1 MAVPIA
7 IDAVSPSRGLFPH
20 TRMGKRGFFMN
31 EKGSNHQL
39 LKHNNHTLIKK
50 YIYRHSPISRVEI
63 AQQLGLTTATITGMV
78 HPMLSAGLLRESA
91 AATDKTKGA
100 GRPRMMLEFI
110 SESAYICGI
119 DAGPYRTVYILTD
132 LRGNTLAVRHTDH
145 PVDEYHI
152 TLERFSQQIPD
163 FLAEAGV
170 PREKLLGV
178 GICLPGMIDGSAD
191 KIYDIFLDGW
201 TEHSLSAELGA
212 RLGLKV
218 EVENNVRARAISA
231 DLFDRTVHMEP
242 FAYFYVSLG
251 VACQMIIDGKVL
263 YGQSAAAGEIGHTV
277 VQRSGP
283 VCPTCGNRGCLEA
296 LTGERAILQQCRD
309 IMATDTPT
317 VLKTLCAEPQALTM
331 DQVLTAQELGDAAVG
346 QVIEDA
352 IEYLGI
358 ALANTIN
365 LISPR
370 AVVLEG
376 RILSSPKNQ
385 ARMLQTV
392 EQYMFHIHSGMTSFR
407 FLPDDPDR
415 GARAAAAVVVKEFLN
430 RSP

>member
-1 MAVPIA
+1 
-7 IDAVSPSRGLFPH
+7 
-20 TRMGKRGFFMN
+20 MN

-39 LKHNNHTLIKK
+39 LKQNNHNLVKK
-50 YIYRHSPISRVEI
+50 YIYRYSPISRVEI
-63 AQQLGLTTATITGMV
+63 AQGLGLTTATITGV
-78 HPMLSAGLLRESA
+78 VNPMISSGLLRETTA
-91 AATDKTKGA
+91 PAEETKGA

-110 SESAYICGI
+110 PESHYICGV
-119 DAGPYRTVYILTD
+119 DTGPYRTNFILTD
-132 LRGNTLAVRHTDH
+132 LRGRTIAFRHTEQ
-145 PVDEYHI
+145 PLDEYHV
-152 TLERFSQQIPD
+152 TLERLSREIPE
-163 FLAEAGV
+163 FLKKSGV

-191 KIYDIFLDGW
+191 KIYDTFYKGW
-201 TEHSLSAELGA
+201 TEHNFSAELGQ

-231 DLFDRTVHMEP
+231 ELFDRMVKAEP
-242 FAYFYVSLG
+242 FAYFFVSFG

-277 VQRSGP
+277 VQRNGP

-296 LTGERAILQQCRD
+296 LTGERAIVQQCRD

-317 VLKTLCAEPQALTM
+317 ILKELCRDPRKLTM
-331 DQVLTAQELGDAAVG
+331 DQVLKAQQMGDKAVG
-346 QVIEDA
+346 QVIGDA

-370 AVVLEG
+370 AIVLEG
-376 RILSSPKNQ
+376 RILSTQKNQ
-385 ARMLQTV
+385 ETMLRIV
-392 EQYMFHIHSGMTSFR
+392 EQYMFHIHAGNIQFT
-407 FLPDDPDR
+407 FLPYDPDR
-415 GARAAAAVVVKEFLN
+415 GARAAASVVVKEFL
-430 RSP
+430 SQII

>member
-1 MAVPIA
+1 M
-7 IDAVSPSRGLFPH
+7 DRGDYFV
-20 TRMGKRGFFMN
+20 N

-39 LKHNNHTLIKK
+39 LKQNNHNLVKK

-63 AQQLGLTTATITGMV
+63 AQGLGLTTATITGV
-78 HPMLSAGLLRESA
+78 VNPMISAGLLRETTA
-91 AATDKTKGA
+91 PAEETKGA

-110 SESAYICGI
+110 PESHYICGV
-119 DAGPYRTVYILTD
+119 DTGPYRTNFVLTD
-132 LRGNTLAVRHTDH
+132 IRGKTIAARHTEQ
-145 PVDEYHI
+145 PLDEYGV
-152 TLERFSQQIPD
+152 TLERLSREIPD
-163 FLAEAGV
+163 FLDEAGI

-191 KIYDIFLDGW
+191 KIYDIFHDGW
-201 TEHSLSAELGA
+201 TEHSLSAELGQ

-231 DLFDRTVHMEP
+231 ELFDRMVKTEP
-242 FAYFYVSLG
+242 FAYFFVSFG

-263 YGQSAAAGEIGHTV
+263 YGQSATAGEIGHTV
-277 VQRSGP
+277 VQRNGP

-296 LTGERAILQQCRD
+296 LTGERAILRQCRD

-317 VLKTLCAEPQALTM
+317 ILKELCQNSKELTM
-331 DQVLTAQELGDAAVG
+331 DQVLMAQSLGDQAVG

-376 RILSSPKNQ
+376 RILSTPKNQ
-385 ARMLQTV
+385 ETMLRIV
-392 EQYMFHIHSGMTSFR
+392 EQYMFHIHAGNIDFT
-407 FLPDDPDR
+407 FLPFDPDR
-415 GARAAAAVVVKEFLN
+415 GAKAAAAVVVKEFLN
-430 RSP
+430 KSI

>member
-1 MAVPIA
+1 
-7 IDAVSPSRGLFPH
+7 
-20 TRMGKRGFFMN
+20 MN
-31 EKGSNHQL
+31 ERGSNHQL
-39 LKHNNHTLIKK
+39 LKQNNHNLIKK
-50 YIYRHSPISRVEI
+50 YIYRNSPISRVEI

-78 HPMLSAGLLRESA
+78 NPMIASGLLRETVAS
-91 AATDKTKGA
+91 TEEVKGA

-110 SESAYICGI
+110 PEAYYICGI
-119 DAGPYRTVYILTD
+119 DVGVYRTNYILTD
-132 LRGNTLAVRHTDH
+132 IRGNIVAARHTDQLL
-145 PVDEYHI
+145 DEYQV
-152 TLERFSQQIPD
+152 TLERLAQEIPD
-163 FLAEAGV
+163 FLSEAGI
-170 PREKLLGV
+170 PREKMLGV

-191 KIYDIFLDGW
+191 KIYDIFYEGW
-201 TEHSLSAELGA
+201 TEHNLCAELGQ

-231 DLFDRTVHMEP
+231 ELFDRMVKAEP
-242 FAYFYVSLG
+242 FAYFFVSFG

-277 VQRSGP
+277 VQRNGP

-317 VLKTLCAEPQALTM
+317 ILKELCPDPQALTM
-331 DQVLTAQELGDAAVG
+331 DQVLMAQEMGDKAVG
-346 QVIEDA
+346 HVIEDA

-376 RILSSPKNQ
+376 RILSTPKNQ
-385 ARMLQTV
+385 ARMLRTV
-392 EQYMFHIHSGMTSFR
+392 EQYMFHIHSGMTDFA
-407 FLPDDPDR
+407 FLPHDPDR

-430 RSP
+430 RPL

>member
-1 MAVPIA
+1 
-7 IDAVSPSRGLFPH
+7 
-20 TRMGKRGFFMN
+20 MN

-39 LKHNNHTLIKK
+39 LKQNNHNLVKK
-50 YIYRHSPISRVEI
+50 YIYRYSPISRVEI
-63 AQQLGLTTATITGMV
+63 AQGLGLTTATITGV
-78 HPMLSAGLLRESA
+78 VNPMISSGLLRETTA
-91 AATDKTKGA
+91 PAEETKGA

-110 SESAYICGI
+110 PESHYICGV
-119 DAGPYRTVYILTD
+119 DTGPYRTNFILTD
-132 LRGNTLAVRHTDH
+132 IRGRTIAFRHTEQ
-145 PVDEYHI
+145 PLDEYHV
-152 TLERFSQQIPD
+152 TLERLSREIPE
-163 FLAEAGV
+163 FLKKSGV

-191 KIYDIFLDGW
+191 KIYDTFYKGW
-201 TEHSLSAELGA
+201 TEHNFSAELGQ

-231 DLFDRTVHMEP
+231 ELFDRMVKAEP
-242 FAYFYVSLG
+242 FAYFFVSFG

-277 VQRSGP
+277 VQRNGP

-296 LTGERAILQQCRD
+296 LTGERAILQQCRE

-317 VLKTLCAEPQALTM
+317 ILKELCRDPRKLTM
-331 DQVLTAQELGDAAVG
+331 DQVLKAQQMGDKAVG
-346 QVIEDA
+346 QVIGDA

-370 AVVLEG
+370 AIVLEG
-376 RILSSPKNQ
+376 RILSTQKNQ
-385 ARMLQTV
+385 ETMLRIV
-392 EQYMFHIHSGMTSFR
+392 EQYMFQIHAGNIQFT
-407 FLPDDPDR
+407 FLPYDPDR
-415 GARAAAAVVVKEFLN
+415 GARAAASVVVKEFL
-430 RSP
+430 SQII

>member
-1 MAVPIA
+1 
-7 IDAVSPSRGLFPH
+7 
-20 TRMGKRGFFMN
+20 MN

-39 LKHNNHTLIKK
+39 LKQNNHNLIKK
-50 YIYRHSPISRVEI
+50 YIYRNSPISRVEI

-78 HPMLSAGLLRESA
+78 NPMIASGLLRETA
-91 AATDKTKGA
+91 APAEEGKGA
-100 GRPRMMLEFI
+100 GRPRMMLEFVP
-110 SESAYICGI
+110 EAYYVCGV
-119 DAGPYRTVYILTD
+119 DVGVYRTSYMLTD
-132 LRGNTLAVRHTDH
+132 IRGSIVAVRHTQQLL
-145 PVDEYHI
+145 DEYQV
-152 TLERFSQQIPD
+152 TVDRLAREIPD
-163 FLAEAGV
+163 FLQESGIPAE
-170 PREKLLGV
+170 KILGV

-191 KIYDIFLDGW
+191 KIYDIFHEGW
-201 TEHSLSAELGA
+201 TEHNLCADLGQ

-231 DLFDRTVHMEP
+231 ELFDRTVKAEP
-242 FAYFYVSLG
+242 FAYFFVSFG

-277 VQRSGP
+277 VQRNGP

-317 VLKTLCAEPQALTM
+317 VLKELCPDPKRLTM
-331 DQVLTAQELGDAAVG
+331 DQVLMAQELGDKAVG

-370 AVVLEG
+370 SVVLEG
-376 RILSSPKNQ
+376 RILSTPTNQ
-385 ARMLQTV
+385 ERMLRIV
-392 EQYMFHIHSGMTSFR
+392 DQYMFHIHSGMTDFT
-407 FLPDDPDR
+407 FLPYDPDR
-415 GARAAAAVVVKEFLN
+415 GARAAASVVVKEFLG
-430 RSP
+430 RPL